1 MANTSLAC
9 PLPQWL
15 FIDSGSLLVT
25 TTFQSHLLISWWQ
38 GDCCSLNGFNIPGIM
53 YFLPLAWNISHWIE
67 FTTKMPRWLLW
78 FTEWANFLRSGK
90 LCFASFSKTSFVS
103 LNYSQDGICFEPRL
117 PCFLFFVRIAAQDTL
132 HGTLQNIALRFFTR
146 WCILLQQRFVRWG

>member
-1 MANTSLAC
+1 MADTSLPC

-25 TTFQSHLLISWWQ
+25 TTFQSHLVVSWWQ

-103 LNYSQDGICFEPRL
+103 LNYSQDGICFEPRS
-117 PCFLFFVRIAAQDTL
+117 PCFLFLFGLLHRTHFMELYKTL
-132 HGTLQNIALRFFTR
+132 LCVSLRGDAFY
-146 WCILLQQRFVRWG
+146 CSSGL